1 MNRPYGG
8 LTPFD
13 VKRQID
19 TAFRLAEQWGF
30 RLEEYHGH
38 AYGSDKILLLAAET
52 NEVFSKNM
60 VLNQFDTWN
69 DVMIFFLGY
78 EKADMAHGIGRAKK

>member
-19 TAFRLAEQWGF
+19 TAFELADRWGF
-30 RLEEYHGH
+30 QLVEHHGH
-38 AYGSDKILLLAAET
+38 AYGTDRILLLATPE
-52 NEVFSKNM
+52 NKVFSKDM
-60 VLNQFDTWN
+60 VLNTFDTWN
-69 DVMIFFLGY
+69 DVMLFFMGY
-78 EKADMAHGIGRAKK
+78 EKADMAHGIGRKK